1 MIVFFLPNLRPGGAE
16 RVMLNVLFSY
26 HAAYP
31 QTKVILLLGEK
42 TGPLLS
48 ELPST
53 IPIYS
58 LETANAT
65 KSIRPL
71 IKFCKEHQP
80 QVVFSCL
87 GSALAASVAKRFVSS
102 KIYFINRVGSIIG
115 AEKMLIESPIKRA
128 MYILANR
135 FVSKNSNHIVFQCH
149 YMANDYIKETGV
161 KPKIQSIIYNP
172 VQIEKVEKLALQKV
186 DENFTFVAVGRLN
199 PVKDYKMLLDACAI
213 LKTKNPTFTLGI
225 IGDGNL
231 REELQSQLKSLQ
243 LEENVFLMG
252 FHANPYPYMKNAR
265 YLVSSSLYEGFSNVI
280 IESLCLGTP
289 VIATNC
295 PGGNAE
301 VIQEGKNGWLCK
313 VQNSENLAFFME
325 KSLAEPLEFDRVT
338 IANEAQKLFNINT
351 IFKEYVKVLNANN
364 LK

>member
-16 RVMLNVLFSY
+16 RVMLNVLLSY
-26 HAAYP
+26 HIAYP
-31 QTKVILLLGEK
+31 NTKLVLLLGEK
-42 TGPLLS
+42 TGPLLA
-48 ELPST
+48 EIPTT

-58 LETANAT
+58 LGAANAT

-80 QVVFSCL
+80 QVVFSSL

-102 KIYFINRVGSIIG
+102 KIVFINRIGNTIG
-115 AEKMLIESPIKRA
+115 AEKLLFKNPIKRV
-128 MYILANR
+128 MYLLANR
-135 FVSKNSNHIVFQCH
+135 FIGKNSNHIVFQCH
-149 YMANDYIKETGV
+149 YMAKDYIKETGV
-161 KPKIQSIIYNP
+161 NPKNQSIIYNP
-172 VQIEKVEKLALQKV
+172 VQVEKVEQLSNEKVEK
-186 DENFTFVAVGRLN
+186 EFTFIAVGRLN
-199 PVKDYKMLLDACAI
+199 PQKDYKTLLDACAI
-213 LKTKNPTFTLGI
+213 LKTRNSTFTLGI

-231 REELQSQLKSLQ
+231 KEELQSQLKSLQ

-252 FHANPYPYMKNAR
+252 FHANPYPYMKKAR

-301 VIQEGKNGWLCK
+301 VIHDGKNGWLCK
-313 VQNSENLAFFME
+313 VHDATDLSNVME
-325 KSLAEPLEFDRVT
+325 KSLDQSVELDTKT
-338 IANEAQKLFNINT
+338 IAENAQAVFHADI
-351 IFKEYVKVLNANN
+351 IFKRYEEVLNQYI
-364 LK
+364 K